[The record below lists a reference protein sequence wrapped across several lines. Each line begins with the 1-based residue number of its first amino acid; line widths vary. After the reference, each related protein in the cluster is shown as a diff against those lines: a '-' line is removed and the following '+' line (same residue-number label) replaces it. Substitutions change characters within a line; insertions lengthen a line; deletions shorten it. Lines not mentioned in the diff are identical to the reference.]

1 MKGLMTFVLGAAVGA
16 AVTALLTPTTGEEL
30 RERIKLILQKKG
42 IIAVDKVDELVE
54 MIAAEVEEAKK

>member
-1 MKGLMTFVLGAAVGA
+1 MTFVLGAAVGA